1 MDDFSESFYQDH
13 WEVVGMDVINIVK
26 AFWHSSKLLRKLN
39 HTNLVLIPKVSC
51 LKNLLQYRLIALCN
65 VSYKVLAKVLTN
77 RLKMVMLK
85 TKEDRVGM
93 ALKLD
98 MAKAYDRVEW
108 EFLLVMMAKLRVLC
122 PNSEQHREGCLP
134 QGVRDILNTYV
145 VGSSQG
151 INMTKSSIYYGSKV
165 KKRDKKISERTL
177 NIQSKVGFGKYLRL

>member
-65 VSYKVLAKVLTN
+65 VSYKVLA
-77 RLKMVMLK
+77 K